1 LLVVENIVKK
11 YGDRVVLKNV
21 SLRIDKPMIYGLLG
35 PNGAGKSTLLKIMA
49 GVIEPDDGRV
59 LIRDMAPSDPGAKRI
74 IGYCPQEPGLYKLL
88 SGWDNIFFYASLHN
102 IDRGVARKIAIEYSE
117 QLGLTEYL
125 NVRVGKYSGGML
137 KKLGLI
143 ISLINDP
150 EILLL
155 DEPTTGLD
163 PGVRREVWELLL
175 RLRREG
181 RVIVL
186 ATHYM
191 EEAEELSDTVGVIDQ
206 GVLIAEG
213 SPEDL
218 KNRYGFKATVSLEF
232 PKQESGL
239 SNILSRYGEYVIED
253 RYAKLYVD
261 DPDRVVPKIVGEIYG
276 AGYKLVSMKI
286 TKPTLEDVFLKLTG
300 RRIEG

>member
-1 LLVVENIVKK
+1 VLVVENIVKK
-11 YGDRVVLKNV
+11 YGDRVVLNNV

-49 GVIEPDDGRV
+49 GVIEPDNGRV

-88 SGWDNIFFYASLHN
+88 SGWDNIYFYASLHN
-102 IDRGVARKIAIEYSE
+102 IDRESARKTALMYSE

-125 NVRVGKYSGGML
+125 DTRVGKYSGGML

-175 RLRREG
+175 KLRREG

-191 EEAEELSDTVGVIDQ
+191 EEAEELSDTVGIIDQ

-213 SPEDL
+213 SPQDL
-218 KNRYGFKATVSLEF
+218 MNRYGFKATVMLEF
-232 PKQESGL
+232 LKQDSGL
-239 SNILSRYGEYVIED
+239 SNILSKYGEYFIED

-261 DPDRVVPKIVGEIYG
+261 DPDKVVPKIVDEIYS
-276 AGYKLVSMKI
+276 AGYRLVSMKI

-300 RRIEG
+300 RRIED